1 MSNHETPRE
10 IRHDPQFDVLALYRE
25 VERLTGS
32 MLSAAHRADWD
43 RLVELEAGCAS
54 CVKALQG
61 CGVPEQLSAEAKQQ
75 KAELL
80 RRILAN
86 DREIRQLTEPW
97 MKNLAK
103 YLEVSDTRCEVAK
116 AYGEH

>member
-1 MSNHETPRE
+1 M
-10 IRHDPQFDVLALYRE
+10 LALYRE
-25 VERLTGS
+25 VERLTGN

-43 RLVELEAGCAS
+43 KLVELEAGCAT

-61 CGVPEQLSAEAKQQ
+61 CRVPEQLSADAKQQ
-75 KAELL
+75 KTELL
-80 RRILAN
+80 RRIFAN

-103 YLEVSDTRCEVAK
+103 YLESADKRCEIAK
-116 AYGEH
+116 AYGER

>member
-1 MSNHETPRE
+1 MNNEETPRE
-10 IRHDPQFDVLALYRE
+10 IKHEATLDVLALYAE

-43 RLVELEAGCAS
+43 RLVELEAGCAN
-54 CVKALQG
+54 CVRALQG
-61 CGVPEQLSAEAKQQ
+61 CAVPEQLSADARKQ
-75 KAELL
+75 KADLL

-97 MKNLAK
+97 MKSLAK
-103 YLEVSDTRCEVAK
+103 YLEASDTRCEVAK
-116 AYGEH
+116 AYGER

>member
-1 MSNHETPRE
+1 MSNDDTTRDSQ
-10 IRHDPQFDVLALYRE
+10 HDILALYRE
-25 VERLTGS
+25 VERLTGN

-43 RLVELEAGCAS
+43 RLVELEAGCAN
-54 CVKALQG
+54 CVKALEG
-61 CGVPEQLSAEAKQQ
+61 CGVPAQLSADAKQQ

-103 YLEVSDTRCEVAK
+103 YLEAADTRCQVAK
-116 AYGEH
+116 AYGER

>member
-1 MSNHETPRE
+1 MSNHESPRGA
-10 IRHDPQFDVLALYRE
+10 PSDVLALYRE

-75 KAELL
+75 KVELL

-116 AYGEH
+116 AYGER